1 MSGLYYECTRVEV
14 RSDEVRVG
22 RLVGAVAVGV
32 GDE

>member
-1 MSGLYYECTRVEV
+1 MSGLYYECPRVEV
-14 RSDEVRVG
+14 RSVEVRVG